1 MPSKLLKFLMCELDL
16 LSEITLMLSIVLTLE
31 IHYRQLQQTVQ
42 EGQDSLP
49 GYPSPNMA
57 STTEEGWHWIDMCQ
71 EGWSLT
77 LHTYI

>member
-1 MPSKLLKFLMCELDL
+1 MRELDL
-16 LSEITLMLSIVLTLE
+16 LSEITLMLSTVLTLE

-42 EGQDSLP
+42 GGQGSLP

-57 STTEEGWHWIDMCQ
+57 STTEEGRHWTDMCDQ

-77 LHTYI
+77 LHIHTF